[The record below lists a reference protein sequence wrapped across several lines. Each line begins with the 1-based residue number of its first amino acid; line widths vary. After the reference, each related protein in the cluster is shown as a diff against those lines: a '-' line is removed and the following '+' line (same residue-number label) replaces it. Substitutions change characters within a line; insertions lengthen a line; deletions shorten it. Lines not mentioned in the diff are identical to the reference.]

1 MNPRL
6 TPPAVLTLLALS
18 ACSSQAPLP
27 GGAASLGKVPLPP
40 IPPASTL
47 VAACPALGSSALAA
61 SLPVPKTTFTRS
73 ALVAATATAP
83 EHCQIDAE
91 INRRTGIDGMPY
103 AIRLRLRLPTA
114 TWNGRLFMG
123 GGGGTNGNLVDP
135 IARLSEGYATLGTDG
150 GHDNAVN
157 TVPTAGGAASFG
169 VDPQARIDFAY
180 NAYDQATQVGKAVLA
195 RFYGRPQAHAYF
207 VGCSEGGRE
216 ALLMA
221 QRFPQHYDGVVA
233 GAPVLHLPLGPMSGL
248 YTTQL
253 FAGLAQRSGLQ
264 HANGTPAIGKTYSD
278 PDLLLMRNAVLG
290 ACDRL
295 DGLADGIVDNLA
307 ACTKPLVDA
316 KLVELR
322 CTGTK
327 TDACLSADQ
336 IATMQKAYEGTFD
349 SKGNRLYSDWQW
361 DAGIGGLNG
370 STYNPSWRSWW
381 IGGHASPT
389 NNAIKLNFATA
400 LAVAYTTP
408 PLLPIATTDSLRYSL
423 GYNFD
428 TEPAKLHV
436 TSGPYTQSAAQMYFT
451 TATDL
456 SAFNQRGGK
465 MMVYHGASDS
475 SISIN
480 DTLRWYEAM
489 GARMQRHTTAAPQS
503 FARFFAVPGMA
514 HCSGGPATDRFDMLP
529 QLVAWV
535 EKGEAPDAVVAT
547 AANPGYFGVAARSR
561 PLCPHPKQARHDG
574 RGDINEAAS
583 FSCR

>member
-1 MNPRL
+1 MTPRA
-6 TPPAVLTLLALS
+6 TPPATLLLLLLGLAS
-18 ACSSQAPLP
+18 CSTNTSNPSP
-27 GGAASLGKVPLPP
+27 AAVMSPMPTATEL
-40 IPPASTL
+40 A
-47 VAACPALGSSALAA
+47 AACPPFASAAMAA
-61 SLPVPKTTFTRS
+61 ALPVAKTTLKPA
-73 ALVAATATAP
+73 ALVVATASVP
-83 EHCQIDAE
+83 EHCQVDGE

-103 AIRLRLRLPTA
+103 AIRFRLRLPTT

-135 IARLSEGYATLGTDG
+135 IARVAQGYATLGTDG

-157 TVPTAGGAASFG
+157 TVATAGGAASFG

-180 NAYDQATQVGKAVLA
+180 NAYDQVTQVGKALLA
-195 RFYGRPQAHAYF
+195 RFYQRPAARAYF

-221 QRFPQHYDGVVA
+221 QRFPGHYDGVVA

-253 FAGLAQRSGLQ
+253 FAGLAARSGLQ
-264 HANGTPAIGKTYSD
+264 HANGTPAISKTYSD

-290 ACDRL
+290 ACDQL
-295 DGLADGIVDNLA
+295 DGLADGIVDNLV
-307 ACTKPLVDA
+307 ACTKPLVNA
-316 KLVELR
+316 KLAEVR
-322 CTGTK
+322 CAGAK
-327 TDACLSADQ
+327 TDACLTPDQ
-336 IATMQKAYEGTFD
+336 IATMQKAFEGTFD
-349 SKGNRLYSDWQW
+349 SKGKRLYSDWQW
-361 DAGIGGLNG
+361 DGGIGGLNG
-370 STYNPSWRSWW
+370 SIYNPSWRSWW

-408 PLLPIATTDSLRYSL
+408 PLLPISTADSLVYSL

-428 TEPAKLHV
+428 TEPAKLYT

-451 TATDL
+451 TAVDL
-456 SAFNQRGGK
+456 GAFKNRGGK

-475 SISIN
+475 AISIN
-480 DTLRWYEAM
+480 DTRRWYEAM
-489 GARMQRHTTAAPQS
+489 NTHMASRAQD
-503 FARFFAVPGMA
+503 FARYFPVPGMA

-529 QLVAWV
+529 QLVEWV
-535 EKGEAPDAVVAT
+535 EHGKAPDAVVASAT
-547 AANPGYFGVAARSR
+547 NPGYFGVAARTR
-561 PLCPHPKQARHDG
+561 PLCPHPKHARYNG
-574 RGDINEAAS
+574 SGDVNVAAN